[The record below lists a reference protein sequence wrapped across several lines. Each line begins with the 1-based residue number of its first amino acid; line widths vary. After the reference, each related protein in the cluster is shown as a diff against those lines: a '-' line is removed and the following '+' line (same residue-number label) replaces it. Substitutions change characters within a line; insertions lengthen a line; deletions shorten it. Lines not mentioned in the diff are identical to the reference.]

1 MKSFLLVLLAAA
13 LLSSTYIYTETEQN
27 NIRKAKALQNL
38 SAKKLQA
45 FGCSPNLAAIDFTDS
60 ANVIPLLD
68 GWGDYRMPV
77 TVTNDSAR
85 IYFEQGINMYYGF
98 HIIESLASFEKATQF
113 DDSFAM
119 AYWGKALAYG
129 PNINDL
135 GYAASPDALT
145 AMQKAKEL
153 YGNCTPVEKAL
164 IDAMQVRYSSDTTQL
179 REVLNQHYADAMK
192 TVYQQFPESADAA
205 ALYADALMVQH
216 PWDFYDHDGKAKSW
230 TPEIVNT
237 LETLLNKN
245 SKHPGAAHYY
255 IHAIEASDHPEKGIA
270 VAKELPS
277 LMPGVAHLVHMP
289 SHIYIR
295 SGYYNEGVQVNE
307 AAVKSY
313 KSYLGR
319 YAPVANADFLYIV
332 HNLHMQAACANMD
345 GRFADALKVSN
356 DCRNSFDSSV
366 LDFGG
371 YLGAY
376 AQYVYMTPVFTLIRF
391 GKWDEILNLSPIPER
406 QVYANLIW
414 HYARGMAFARK
425 QETDRAV
432 SELALMRKVMNDPQM
447 LEHPVAFNPAL
458 AGAGVAEK
466 VLEGIIAEENG
477 DLDRAIELLTLAMT
491 KEEDMLY
498 NEPKDWVHP
507 VKQYLGATFTKAR
520 KYRDAEKVFRQDL
533 KQNPNNGWSL
543 TGLAT
548 VMLLQS
554 RTKESVQLQQEAKKA
569 FARADV
575 KITAAVY

>member
-1 MKSFLLVLLAAA
+1 MKSFLLVLLAAV
-13 LLSSTYIYTETEQN
+13 LLSSTYIYNETEQN
-27 NIRKAKALQNL
+27 KISKTRALQNVA
-38 SAKKLQA
+38 AKKLVS
-45 FGCSPNLAAIDFTDS
+45 FGCSPNLAAIDFADPDN
-60 ANVIPLLD
+60 AIPLLD

-85 IYFEQGINMYYGF
+85 IYFQQGINMYYGF

-113 DDSFAM
+113 DNNFAM

-153 YGNCTPVEKAL
+153 YSNCTSAEKAL
-164 IDAMQVRYSSDTTQL
+164 IDAMQVRYLADTTQP

-192 TVYQQFPESADAA
+192 TVHKKFPESADAA

-216 PWDFYDHDGKAKSW
+216 PWDFYTHEGKAKAW

-237 LETLLNKN
+237 LEALLKTNP
-245 SKHPGAAHYY
+245 KHPGAAHYY
-255 IHAIEASDHPEKGIA
+255 IHAIEASDHPEKGIT
-270 VAKELPS
+270 VAKELPV

-295 SGYYNEGVQVNE
+295 SGYYNEGAEVNE
-307 AAVKSY
+307 AAVKSHY
-313 KSYLGR
+313 NYLGK
-319 YAPVANADFLYIV
+319 YAPVAGNNFLYV
-332 HNLHMQAACANMD
+332 MHNLHMQATCANMD
-345 GRFADALKVSN
+345 GRFAEALKLSN
-356 DCRNSFDSSV
+356 DCRNSVDSGF

-371 YLGAY
+371 YLGGY
-376 AQYVYMTPVFTLIRF
+376 AQYLYMTPIFTLIRF
-391 GKWDEILNLSPIPER
+391 GKWDDILNAPAIPENR
-406 QVYANLIW
+406 IYAKLIW
-414 HYARGMAFARK
+414 HYARGLAFARK
-425 QETDRAV
+425 QDEDRATR
-432 SELALMRKVMNDPQM
+432 ELDAMRKYMTDPQ
-447 LEHPVAFNPAL
+447 LQEHPAAFNPPA

-466 VLEGIIAEENG
+466 LLEGVIAEEKG
-477 DLDRAIELLTLAMT
+477 DLNAAIEHLTIAMT
-491 KEEDMLY
+491 KEDAMLY

-507 VKQYLGATFTKAR
+507 VRQYLGATLIKAGR
-520 KYRDAEKVFRQDL
+520 TREAEKMFREDL

-554 RTKESVQLQQEAKKA
+554 KMNESVKLQQEAKKA

-575 KITAAVY
+575 KITTPVY

>member
-1 MKSFLLVLLAAA
+1 MLLSVLL
-13 LLSSTYIYTETEQN
+13 LSATYIYNETAQN
-27 NIRKAKALQNL
+27 NINKARALQNL
-38 SAKKLQA
+38 SAKKMLA
-45 FGCSPNLAAIDFTDS
+45 LGCSPNLAAIDFTDS
-60 ANVIPLLD
+60 LNIIPLLD

-77 TVTNDSAR
+77 TVTDDSAN

-113 DDSFAM
+113 DNNFAM

-135 GYAASPDALT
+135 GYAASPGALS

-153 YGNCTPVEKAL
+153 YGNCTSLEKAL
-164 IDAMQVRYSSDTTQL
+164 IDAMQVRYTADSTQS
-179 REVLNQHYADAMK
+179 RELLNRYYADAMK
-192 TVYQQFPESADAA
+192 TVYQKFPQSEDAA

-237 LETLLNKN
+237 LEAILKINP
-245 SKHPGAAHYY
+245 KHPGAAHYY
-255 IHAIEASDHPEKGIA
+255 IHAVEASDHPEKGIS

-295 SGYYNEGVQVNE
+295 SGYYNEGVRVNE

-313 KSYLGR
+313 NSYVGK
-319 YAPVANADFLYIV
+319 YAPAVNGSFLYLV
-332 HNLHMQAACANMD
+332 HNLHMQAACAHMD
-345 GRFADALKVSN
+345 GRFADALKVST

-366 LDFGG
+366 LDIGG

-376 AQYVYMTPVFTLIRF
+376 AQYVYMTPIFTLVRF
-391 GKWDEILNLSPIPER
+391 GKWDEILKAPAIPER

-414 HYARGMAFARK
+414 HYARGLAFARK

-432 SELALMRKVMNDPQM
+432 SELALMRKMMNDPQM
-447 LEHPVAFNPAL
+447 LEHPVAFNPAI

-466 VLEGIIAEENG
+466 VLEGVIAEEDG

-491 KEEDMLY
+491 REDDMLY
-498 NEPKDWVHP
+498 NEPKDWLLP

-520 KYRDAEKVFRQDL
+520 KYRDAEKLFRKDL
-533 KQNPNNGWSL
+533 QQNPNNGWSL

-554 RTKESVQLQQEAKKA
+554 RTKESVQLQQEARRA
-569 FARADV
+569 FERADV

>member
-1 MKSFLLVLLAAA
+1 MKSFLLM
-13 LLSSTYIYTETEQN
+13 LLSILLLSATYIYTETVQK
-27 NIRKAKALQNL
+27 NINKASALQNV
-38 SAKKLQA
+38 SAKKILA
-45 FGCSPNLAAIDFTDS
+45 FGCSPNLAAIDFTDT
-60 ANVIPLLD
+60 ANAIPLLE

-77 TVTNDSAR
+77 TVTDDSAK

-98 HIIESLASFEKATQF
+98 HIIESLASFEKAIRF
-113 DDSFAM
+113 DNNFAM

-135 GYAASPDALT
+135 GYAASPDALA
-145 AMQKAKEL
+145 AMQKAKAL
-153 YGNCTPVEKAL
+153 YDNCTPVEKAL
-164 IDAMQVRYSSDTTQL
+164 IDAMQVRYTADTTQS

-192 TVYQQFPESADAA
+192 TVYRQFPQSQDAA

-237 LETLLNKN
+237 LEVILKANP
-245 SKHPGAAHYY
+245 KHPGAAHYY
-255 IHAIEASDHPEKGIA
+255 IHAVEASDHPEKGIA

-313 KSYLGR
+313 KSYLGQ
-319 YAPVANADFLYIV
+319 YAPVINADFLYIV

-345 GRFADALKVSN
+345 GRFADALKVST
-356 DCRNSFDSSV
+356 DCRNSFDSSY

-371 YLGAY
+371 YLGGY
-376 AQYVYMTPVFTLIRF
+376 TQYVYMTPIFTLIRF
-391 GKWDEILNLSPIPER
+391 GKWDDILKTPAIPER

-414 HYARGMAFARK
+414 HYARGLAFARK
-425 QETDRAV
+425 QETDRATN
-432 SELALMRKVMNDPQM
+432 ELALMRKMMNDPQM
-447 LEHPVAFNPAL
+447 LEHPVAFNPAI
-458 AGAGVAEK
+458 AGAGVAEN
-466 VLEGIIAEENG
+466 VLEGIIAEEDG

-491 KEEDMLY
+491 KEDDMMY
-498 NEPKDWVHP
+498 NEPKDWLHP
-507 VKQYLGATFTKAR
+507 VKQYLANTFTKAR
-520 KYRDAEKVFRQDL
+520 KYRDAEKIFRKDL
-533 KQNPNNGWSL
+533 QQNPNNGWSL

-554 RTKESVQLQQEAKKA
+554 RTKESLQLQQEAKKA
-569 FARADV
+569 FERTDV
-575 KITAAVY
+575 KITTAVY

>member
-1 MKSFLLVLLAAA
+1 MLLSVLL
-13 LLSSTYIYTETEQN
+13 LSATYIYNETAQN
-27 NIRKAKALQNL
+27 NLNKARALQTL
-38 SAKKLQA
+38 SAKKMLA
-45 FGCSPNLAAIDFTDS
+45 FGCSPNLAAIDFTDTS
-60 ANVIPLLD
+60 NVIPLLD

-77 TVTNDSAR
+77 TVTNDSAK

-98 HIIESLASFEKATQF
+98 HVIESLASFEKATQF
-113 DDSFAM
+113 DNNFAM

-135 GYAASPDALT
+135 GYAASPDALA
-145 AMQKAKEL
+145 AMQKAKAL
-153 YGNCTPVEKAL
+153 YDNCTPVEKGL
-164 IDAMQVRYSSDTTQL
+164 IDAMQVRYTTDTLQS
-179 REVLNQHYADAMK
+179 RELLDQYYADAMK
-192 TVYQQFPESADAA
+192 AVYQKFPESEDAA
-205 ALYADALMVQH
+205 VLYTDALMVQH

-237 LETLLNKN
+237 LEAILKINP
-245 SKHPGAAHYY
+245 KHPGAAHYY

-295 SGYYNEGVQVNE
+295 AGYYNEGVLVNE
-307 AAVKSY
+307 VAVKSY
-313 KSYLGR
+313 NNYVGK
-319 YAPVANADFLYIV
+319 YAPAVNGSFLYLV

-356 DCRNSFDSSV
+356 DCSNSFDSSV
-366 LDFGG
+366 LDIGG
-371 YLGAY
+371 YFGAY
-376 AQYVYMTPVFTLIRF
+376 AQYVYMTPIFTMIRF
-391 GKWDEILNLSPIPER
+391 GKWDDILKARAIPER

-414 HYARGMAFARK
+414 HYARGLAFARK

-432 SELALMRKVMNDPQM
+432 SELSLMRKMMNDPQM
-447 LEHPVAFNPAL
+447 LEHPVAFNPAI

-466 VLEGIIAEENG
+466 ILEGIIAEEDG

-491 KEEDMLY
+491 KEDDMLY
-498 NEPKDWVHP
+498 NEPKDWLHP

-520 KYRDAEKVFRQDL
+520 KYRDAEKVFRKDL
-533 KQNPNNGWSL
+533 QQNPNNGWSL

-554 RTKESVQLQQEAKKA
+554 RTKESILLQQEAKKA
-569 FARADV
+569 FERADV